1 MHGSLYG
8 IEEDFSCYI
17 QRRKNCHY
25 SIVAMNQS
33 QLNIPNQAY
42 SAAPMFI
49 VQMLPTSFLPQT
61 TVCNHSASAFCDINL
76 MAYGSASQAA
86 VSKDRIYAMLGL
98 AKDRELA
105 HPIVFKSEVRETYSK
120 LVEAFVEI
128 Y

>member
-1 MHGSLYG
+1 
-8 IEEDFSCYI
+8 
-17 QRRKNCHY
+17 
-25 SIVAMNQS
+25 MNQS